1 MDHTSRQRIIVLIM
15 LCVTIMTGNL
25 LIEPGSV
32 RDLLHLAGAPAAELS
47 AIVLMSALERRKR
60 KSGRLPEK
68 PE

>member
-1 MDHTSRQRIIVLIM
+1 M